1 MAAQADLQELLRI
14 FTARKVPMLGAM
26 RHVQALQSK
35 DLKSIEQIAE
45 ASVADLESALGDG
58 KLAKSVHAACKAHG
72 KKGKRE
78 ADESASAPAKK
89 PKLVAHKRDLDYSA
103 MSSDELEGSMS
114 LPLEE
119 DESVIRGTTVITNRA
134 PLVLAFAVALLE
146 FTMAEQPPSSRLSLA
161 QAVVSANSRSKAVSI
176 GIEKPPT
183 AAQQVSVSEGQPKVR
198 VLGRM
203 LPVLKRSGYSWKGV
217 TPDAGTSSTASQ
229 PSASKPAPA
238 ESTWKASQKLLSKGS
253 TFIAHAT
260 PLSSPGA
267 RPELFRA
274 LMAQKPELE
283 TATHNAWAVR
293 TSFGNSPL
301 VQDASF
307 DDGESGCGNFLLQI
321 MREANITNTMIVLT
335 RWYGGVMLGPDRW
348 RLMREATN
356 EALAAQ
362 RRITTFSREPVW
374 ALDVTDTSPV
384 TSTIGMAIHRPEGAR
399 NYLLQSF
406 HTPESNDAGASAGKK
421 TTAMMKA
428 EKEENLGRL
437 LGALRLL
444 FASWAKVLSADDL
457 DKRAW
462 SWYVSVRPE
471 VDSGP
476 SGWGAKGPLQLD
488 KILDLRRRNR
498 YHHGELPE
506 VGEGTYGVVYKAR
519 DLAHNGRI
527 VALKKIRLE
536 AEDEGVPSTA
546 IREISL
552 LKEMKDV
559 NIVRLFNIVHA
570 DGHKLYLVFEFLDL
584 DLKKYME
591 ALPVSDGGRG
601 KPLPEGSSA
610 TVASLGLGEGVV
622 RKFMWQLCQGIKYCH
637 SHRVLHRDLKPQNLL
652 IDKEGNLKLADFGLA
667 RAFGVPLRTYTHEV
681 VTLWYRAPEILLGG
695 RQYSTGVDMW
705 SIGCIFAEMCTRKP
719 LFPGDSEIDEIF
731 KIFRIL
737 GTPTEDVWPG
747 VTTYPDFKSSFPK
760 WERNYDQPLCHSL
773 DDSGLHMLEAM
784 LVYDPAGRMSA
795 KQACNHP
802 YFEEYLADLPP
813 TTSRTNGRY

>member
-1 MAAQADLQELLRI
+1 MEN
-14 FTARKVPMLGAM
+14 
-26 RHVQALQSK
+26 
-35 DLKSIEQIAE
+35 
-45 ASVADLESALGDG
+45 
-58 KLAKSVHAACKAHG
+58 
-72 KKGKRE
+72 
-78 ADESASAPAKK
+78 
-89 PKLVAHKRDLDYSA
+89 Y
-103 MSSDELEGSMS
+103 
-114 LPLEE
+114 
-119 DESVIRGTTVITNRA
+119 
-134 PLVLAFAVALLE
+134 
-146 FTMAEQPPSSRLSLA
+146 
-161 QAVVSANSRSKAVSI
+161 
-176 GIEKPPT
+176 
-183 AAQQVSVSEGQPKVR
+183 
-198 VLGRM
+198 
-203 LPVLKRSGYSWKGV
+203 
-217 TPDAGTSSTASQ
+217 
-229 PSASKPAPA
+229 
-238 ESTWKASQKLLSKGS
+238 QKL
-253 TFIAHAT
+253 
-260 PLSSPGA
+260 
-267 RPELFRA
+267 
-274 LMAQKPELE
+274 
-283 TATHNAWAVR
+283 
-293 TSFGNSPL
+293 
-301 VQDASF
+301 
-307 DDGESGCGNFLLQI
+307 
-321 MREANITNTMIVLT
+321 
-335 RWYGGVMLGPDRW
+335 
-348 RLMREATN
+348 
-356 EALAAQ
+356 
-362 RRITTFSREPVW
+362 
-374 ALDVTDTSPV
+374 
-384 TSTIGMAIHRPEGAR
+384 
-399 NYLLQSF
+399 
-406 HTPESNDAGASAGKK
+406 
-421 TTAMMKA
+421 
-428 EKEENLGRL
+428 EK
-437 LGALRLL
+437 
-444 FASWAKVLSADDL
+444 
-457 DKRAW
+457 
-462 SWYVSVRPE
+462 
-471 VDSGP
+471 
-476 SGWGAKGPLQLD
+476 
-488 KILDLRRRNR
+488 
-498 YHHGELPE
+498 

-731 KIFRIL
+731 KIFRVL

-747 VTTYPDFKSSFPK
+747 VTSYPDFKSSFPK
-760 WERNYDQPLCHSL
+760 WERDFDKPLCHSL
-773 DDSGLHMLEAM
+773 DDAGLHMLEAM

-813 TTSRTNGRY
+813 TTGRTNGYY